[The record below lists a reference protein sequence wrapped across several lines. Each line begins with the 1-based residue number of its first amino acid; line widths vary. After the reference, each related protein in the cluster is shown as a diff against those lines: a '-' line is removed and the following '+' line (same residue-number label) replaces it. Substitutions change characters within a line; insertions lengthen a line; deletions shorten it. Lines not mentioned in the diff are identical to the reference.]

1 MHDAFS
7 LPFGMLWSTLAAM
20 ELSVLIAKFGY
31 LAVLIGTVF
40 EGETVLLLAGYSAH
54 RGYLDFA
61 MVVVFAWFGATLGD
75 QLFFWIGRRH
85 GQGLIARHPG
95 LHARVDRALG
105 LIERHPV
112 AVILAM
118 RFIWGLRAA
127 LPIAI
132 GLSAVNWRRFFWLN
146 LLAAALWAPLIA
158 AIGWS
163 FGALLA
169 RHAAGWH
176 HYEHWLMA
184 GVIAAA
190 MLIHLFK
197 RQHKRDPSA

>member
-1 MHDAFS
+1 MD
-7 LPFGMLWSTLAAM
+7 LPA
-20 ELSVLIAKFGY
+20 LISHFGY
-31 LAVLIGTVF
+31 LAVFLGTVF

-61 MVVVFAWFGATLGD
+61 MVVAVAWLGAVLGD
-75 QLFFWIGRRH
+75 QLFFWLGHRH
-85 GQGLIARHPG
+85 GQRLIARRPG
-95 LHARVDRALG
+95 LHARVERALG
-105 LIERHPV
+105 LIEHHPV

-118 RFIWGLRAA
+118 RFMWGLRAA
-127 LPIAI
+127 LPMAI
-132 GLSAVNWRRFFWLN
+132 GLSAVSWRRFFWLN

-158 AIGWS
+158 GIGWS

-169 RHAAGWH
+169 RHAAGLH

-190 MLIHLFK
+190 ALIHLFTRRQK
-197 RQHKRDPSA
+197 REPTP